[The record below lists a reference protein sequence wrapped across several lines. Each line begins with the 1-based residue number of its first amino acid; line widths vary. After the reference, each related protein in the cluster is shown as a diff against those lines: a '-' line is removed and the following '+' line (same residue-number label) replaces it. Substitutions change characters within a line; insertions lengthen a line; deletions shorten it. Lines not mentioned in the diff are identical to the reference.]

1 MDHITRCLLIIS
13 CHVLILV
20 KACYDDAT
28 DATAAA
34 KAYAALTFD
43 AMRKEKKAALFQ
55 HLFDTSCRSTCHAS
69 LFGIAQSTSE
79 HAILLRHQQCKLQQ
93 TGFGNYRVPRNQLVS
108 SLVHV
113 LIDVSGCIEKW
124 PIRVGQKSFDG
135 CDHGLCPQVC
145 WNGRH

>member
-1 MDHITRCLLIIS
+1 MNTSLPLPRQSHGAS
-13 CHVLILV
+13 V
-20 KACYDDAT
+20 KALKGFNFSRHVVSVCQQ
-28 DATAAA
+28 
-34 KAYAALTFD
+34 AYAALTFD

-108 SLVHV
+108 SLLHV
-113 LIDVSGCIEKW
+113 LMMSVAASKSCQSASAKS
-124 PIRVGQKSFDG
+124 PSTVVIRGTPG
-135 CDHGLCPQVC
+135 E
-145 WNGRH
+145 